1 MWLLVWSVCC
11 PGWALT
17 ALMAVQNRS
26 RKNVVLRTIP
36 SLFTKPGLTRWSNLS
51 FAENGLKA
59 PQIAFFAKLSPIPAI
74 AGPSWLYHQF
84 HWQYGLHN
92 IEYTPHNIYVLYY
105 MYMGCTTLHM
115 SCTTFHMGC
124 TTLHIGCKTLHMGCT
139 TLHVGCITLSPWESK
154 WNSLL
159 ACYNQPGQAQ
169 LELSLIGLSNYFALC
184 IWPALFFKITA
195 KTW

>member
-59 PQIAFFAKLSPIPAI
+59 PSNCIFCQAQPNPCYSWAKLTLSSISLAI
-74 AGPSWLYHQF
+74 WAAQ
-84 HWQYGLHN
+84 HWIYAAQHICAVLHVYGLHN
-92 IEYTPHNIYVLYY
+92 IAYELHNLSYGLHNIAYRLQNIAY
-105 MYMGCTTLHM
+105 GLHNIA
-115 SCTTFHMGC
+115 CR
-124 TTLHIGCKTLHMGCT
+124 LHNIVPLGK
-139 TLHVGCITLSPWESK
+139 
-154 WNSLL
+154 
-159 ACYNQPGQAQ
+159 
-169 LELSLIGLSNYFALC
+169 
-184 IWPALFFKITA
+184 
-195 KTW
+195 